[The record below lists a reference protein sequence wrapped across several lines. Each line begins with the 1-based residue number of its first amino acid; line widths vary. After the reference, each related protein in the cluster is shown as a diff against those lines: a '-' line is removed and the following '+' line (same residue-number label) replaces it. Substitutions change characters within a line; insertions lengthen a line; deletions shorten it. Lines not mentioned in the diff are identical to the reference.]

1 MSASP
6 PVIIMSDEEDAHI
19 HEHKIALE
27 RAKWVKEERQ
37 RQWEEE
43 AQRVE
48 EAKRV
53 CKEVEAKKAW
63 RDAEAE
69 EA

>member
-6 PVIIMSDEEDAHI
+6 PTISMSDEEDTHI

-27 RAKWVKEERQ
+27 KAKHVKEEQQ

-43 AQRVE
+43 AQRAE
-48 EAKRV
+48 EAKRA
-53 CKEVEAKKAW
+53 CREVEAEKAW